1 MSEDA
6 AARDDAPADRPDDR
20 PGEQLSLIRAA
31 VRARPR
37 AKAAPPPVAAELPVA
52 RVVVDVPL
60 PHLDRVFDYAVP
72 EPLSAAARP
81 GTRVRVRFAGQDVDA
96 YVVERAATTDHTGA
110 LTPLRRVVS
119 AEPVLTPEVLALCR
133 AVADRYAGS
142 LVDVLRL
149 AVPPR
154 HAAAEKAA
162 PAAPDEPA
170 GAVPGPVDEGPWQDY
185 VAGPA
190 FVARLAAGGS
200 PRAVW
205 TALPGPGW
213 TRAVATAV
221 AATAASGRG
230 SLVVVPDHR
239 DADAVEVALGEV
251 LGPGRHTRIG
261 ADLGPAARWTAFLAA
276 LRGGVRVVVGTRA
289 AMFAPVAD
297 LGLVVLWDDGDDSH
311 AEPHAPYPH
320 AREVLVLR
328 AEQAGAG
335 ALLGGWSRT
344 TETAL
349 LLADGWARP
358 VEASRAVVRAR
369 WPRVV
374 LADEAARPDEAA
386 ARAARMPAP
395 AWRAVQEGLRRGSVL
410 VQVPLVGYV
419 PRVACQTCRRPAL
432 CAHCHGPLR
441 LPHAAPGLVA
451 AAPECTWCGRP
462 AVAWQCP
469 HCSGRALRAS
479 RIGVDRTAEEL
490 GRAFPGAKVVVSRPT
505 RTLPAVPPSGAIVLA
520 TPGIEPGA
528 PGGYA
533 AAVLLDGDTL
543 LARPDLRAGEEALR
557 RWRAA
562 AALVRPGGEGGLV
575 VVVADPAAAAVEAFL
590 RGDPAH
596 FAARE
601 LEERAGLRLPPAVTA
616 ATLDG
621 PAAAVASLLAVAT
634 LPDGA
639 ETLGPVPH
647 EARTRAPAAPARAR
661 PAPGKQP
668 VGAHRAPPARAT
680 ATVAPPTLDGGEEH
694 VRLIVRAPRAA
705 RAELA
710 RTLHAAAAV
719 RSARREPGAVRVR
732 LDPDD
737 LG

>member
-6 AARDDAPADRPDDR
+6 AAHDDAPADR

-37 AKAAPPPVAAELPVA
+37 AKAAPPPVAADLPVA

-119 AEPVLTPEVLALCR
+119 AAPVLTPEVLALCR

-162 PAAPDEPA
+162 PAAPDASDPA
-170 GAVPGPVDEGPWQDY
+170 DATDAQAAPGAVDEGPWQDY

-190 FVARLAAGGS
+190 VVARLSAGGS

-205 TALPGPGW
+205 TALPGPAW

-239 DADAVEVALGEV
+239 DADAVEAALTEV

-358 VEASRAVVRAR
+358 GEA
-369 WPRVV
+369 
-374 LADEAARPDEAA
+374 
-386 ARAARMPAP
+386 
-395 AWRAVQEGLRRGSVL
+395 
-410 VQVPLVGYV
+410 
-419 PRVACQTCRRPAL
+419 
-432 CAHCHGPLR
+432 
-441 LPHAAPGLVA
+441 
-451 AAPECTWCGRP
+451 
-462 AVAWQCP
+462 
-469 HCSGRALRAS
+469 
-479 RIGVDRTAEEL
+479 
-490 GRAFPGAKVVVSRPT
+490 
-505 RTLPAVPPSGAIVLA
+505 
-520 TPGIEPGA
+520 
-528 PGGYA
+528 
-533 AAVLLDGDTL
+533 
-543 LARPDLRAGEEALR
+543 
-557 RWRAA
+557 
-562 AALVRPGGEGGLV
+562 
-575 VVVADPAAAAVEAFL
+575 
-590 RGDPAH
+590 
-596 FAARE
+596 
-601 LEERAGLRLPPAVTA
+601 
-616 ATLDG
+616 
-621 PAAAVASLLAVAT
+621 
-634 LPDGA
+634 
-639 ETLGPVPH
+639 
-647 EARTRAPAAPARAR
+647 
-661 PAPGKQP
+661 
-668 VGAHRAPPARAT
+668 
-680 ATVAPPTLDGGEEH
+680 
-694 VRLIVRAPRAA
+694 
-705 RAELA
+705 
-710 RTLHAAAAV
+710 
-719 RSARREPGAVRVR
+719 
-732 LDPDD
+732 
-737 LG
+737 